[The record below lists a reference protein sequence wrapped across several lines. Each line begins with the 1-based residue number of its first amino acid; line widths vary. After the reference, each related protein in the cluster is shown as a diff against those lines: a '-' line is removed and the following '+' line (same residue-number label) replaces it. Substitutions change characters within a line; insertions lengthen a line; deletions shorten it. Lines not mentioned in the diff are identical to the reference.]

1 MSDNGKERPN
11 VLKVRR
17 TLVKSRLCPLLVCE
31 QDKVAS

>member
-1 MSDNGKERPN
+1 MSDNGKRKPY

-17 TLVKSRLCPLLVCE
+17 TLVKSELHPLQVCE